1 MNVFKEDYQDTYSDE
16 NWLRSGIIWGML
28 MFLMLEIVFPLFT
41 GELYTFKK
49 IMYGLLIWGLGGIF
63 FGFVAWKFVKY
74 TTNKHKA

>member
-1 MNVFKEDYQDTYSDE
+1 
-16 NWLRSGIIWGML
+16 
-28 MFLMLEIVFPLFT
+28 MLEIVFPLFT